1 MKSKRENVQVV
12 RIKSL
17 NDSIDK
23 DYLLFL
29 CFRWNF
35 KLILE
40 QKICCK
46 RYDVRYSHCTSRNVR
61 FDLNF
66 KMKLFDL
73 VAGLKIPRYSMF
85 KSLISRHVLAK
96 EIAVSRSGRLLRT
109 WTHTHP
115 HTRIV
120 HRHSCSIKM
129 RCDLK
134 NVEGEGRRTWERMG
148 SGLPD
153 FSSQIASFP
162 RRHCILSVLH
172 LPEEFVRFNS
182 ERQTIRIPTMEQE

>member
-1 MKSKRENVQVV
+1 
-12 RIKSL
+12 
-17 NDSIDK
+17 
-23 DYLLFL
+23 
-29 CFRWNF
+29 
-35 KLILE
+35 
-40 QKICCK
+40 
-46 RYDVRYSHCTSRNVR
+46 
-61 FDLNF
+61 
-66 KMKLFDL
+66 MKLFDL
-73 VAGLKIPRYSMF
+73 VAGPKIPRYSMF

-134 NVEGEGRRTWERMG
+134 NAEGEGGCGGEWEVVFLTFLVR
-148 SGLPD
+148 LLLFHFD
-153 FSSQIASFP
+153 IAFY
-162 RRHCILSVLH
+162 SVLH

-182 ERQTIRIPTMEQE
+182 ERQTIRIPTMEQEWGERAKKLAKIPDFVPAYERVFHCFTLIRMRKMYDSIIVWATFLPHQNRSSSFSCECLRLKDVLSP